1 MDEPRIAASA
11 DAETAH
17 KIGHKSARS
26 PRIEVITRSDRR
38 RTWTLDQKREIVA
51 ESFGPGLTPTEVAR
65 KHAISSGQLYTWRQQ
80 VLGGQ
85 MTLLSHAPPD
95 FAQVE
100 MTPVPQPS
108 DTPDDKN
115 GTPVT
120 PPRPAGLI
128 EILLPSGVTL
138 RVDAAVDA
146 AALGRVLTA
155 LDQR

>member
-1 MDEPRIAASA
+1 MDEPPIATSA

-17 KIGHKSARS
+17 KIGRKSARS
-26 PRIEVITRSDRR
+26 PRIEVIARNDRR

-51 ESFGPGLTPTEVAR
+51 KSLGPGLTPTEVAR

-100 MTPVPQPS
+100 MTAAPHLPDAPAEYPLRRLPATHARRGVVRSSTQHRH
-108 DTPDDKN
+108 DTAQGDQAD
-115 GTPVT
+115 VV
-120 PPRPAGLI
+120 A
-128 EILLPSGVTL
+128 
-138 RVDAAVDA
+138 DAHA
-146 AALGRVLTA
+146 
-155 LDQR
+155 

>member
-1 MDEPRIAASA
+1 MPSA
-11 DAETAH
+11 
-17 KIGHKSARS
+17 
-26 PRIEVITRSDRR
+26 
-38 RTWTLDQKREIVA
+38 
-51 ESFGPGLTPTEVAR
+51 
-65 KHAISSGQLYTWRQQ
+65 LYAWRHQ

-100 MTPVPQPS
+100 MTPALAPPAA
-108 DTPDDKN
+108 PDDKN
-115 GTPVT
+115 STPVT

-128 EILLPSGVTL
+128 EIVLPSRVTL
-138 RVDAAVDA
+138 RVDAEVDA

>member
-1 MDEPRIAASA
+1 MDELPIADPA

-17 KIGHKSARS
+17 KIGRKS
-26 PRIEVITRSDRR
+26 PRIEVITRADRR

-51 ESFGPGLTPTEVAR
+51 ESLGPGLTPTEVAR

-85 MTLLSHAPPD
+85 MTLLSRATAD

-100 MTPVPQPS
+100 MTPAPHPL
-108 DTPDDKN
+108 DAPDDQT
-115 GTPVT
+115 GTPAT
-120 PPRPAGLI
+120 PTRPAGLI
-128 EILLPSGVTL
+128 EIVLPSGVTL

-146 AALGRVLTA
+146 AALGRVLAA
-155 LDQR
+155 LDRQ